1 MENEGEDKLLL
12 SSEKSTDD
20 EPRRDTP
27 SIKERL
33 WSYMVL
39 VSSVLSL
46 AMGTGS
52 EMYAKRNCKYSQS
65 RHFNITLEQ
74 ASWTISVHTVF
85 YLVMSK

>member
-1 MENEGEDKLLL
+1 MENEGEDNLLI
-12 SSEKSTDD
+12 SSEKSTND

-27 SIKERL
+27 SIKERS
-33 WSYMVL
+33 WGYMVL
-39 VSSVLSL
+39 VSSVLSF
-46 AMGTGS
+46 AMGTGFNLGIAGS
-52 EMYAKRNCKYSQS
+52 IAVAQS